1 MPNILPPW
9 ESLCMRRLLIL
20 VLQWPRP
27 SMPCKFA
34 VARVGREKQSAIH
47 LCFRY
52 LLYTLLLCSYCSCP
66 AAHDM
71 LLRRP
76 APRESLPTLTL
87 RFLLHSVNLV
97 VMNVLS
103 LRRSHS
109 VCYFTSQLPESIGAL
124 GDYQNWNGTSVLIR
138 FGSVEN
144 RSGRV

>member
-1 MPNILPPW
+1 
-9 ESLCMRRLLIL
+9 
-20 VLQWPRP
+20 
-27 SMPCKFA
+27 
-34 VARVGREKQSAIH
+34 
-47 LCFRY
+47 
-52 LLYTLLLCSYCSCP
+52 
-66 AAHDM
+66 M